1 MLFFLWRWHL
11 TITPSET
18 SVKPIGIAQV
28 RGNSSIPLNFFGVDS
43 KSMLLVYS
51 PTWLES
57 TATLIITQT
66 CRTCR
71 CINQSILA
79 CLFCCFGQQSSVG
92 ARYRPLQAL
101 NWTNRS
107 EWLLVLLVLS
117 WRLANNL
124 LMVHCRHHPIWSASS
139 NVAQQQPT
147 SIQDIHPFSN
157 PLYTLKDR
165 GGCWSISQLSS
176 SFYFVSKNGQKKPLP
191 WIYLCKIDL

>member
-1 MLFFLWRWHL
+1 MSNL
-11 TITPSET
+11 
-18 SVKPIGIAQV
+18 
-28 RGNSSIPLNFFGVDS
+28 
-43 KSMLLVYS
+43 
-51 PTWLES
+51 
-57 TATLIITQT
+57 
-66 CRTCR
+66 TCR

-176 SFYFVSKNGQKKPLP
+176 SFYFVSKNGQKKTSALDIFMQNWFINVRIHKIFRHIFKEILLQYFLLQKMKYVENIWSKQSICLSSPL
-191 WIYLCKIDL
+191 WQFGILKHIDHWT